1 MAFFGSASQVTLK
14 GLPACTGKGDCAK
27 GALILAGTI
36 LKISAS
42 PEIGHGGKERSDRVK
57 GTLCTTIRQDK
68 LRNALCLRT
77 DNDRES
83 YEVNEQGKMGQ
94 AFSVNDRPLS
104 ARRSKHIGNWMKGG
118 TAHQRSSSP
127 ICMIGLVG
135 WAIRVF

>member
-27 GALILAGTI
+27 GVLILAGTI

-42 PEIGHGGKERSDRVK
+42 PKIGHGGKERSDRVK
-57 GTLCTTIRQDK
+57 ETLCTTIRQDK
-68 LRNALCLRT
+68 LRNDT
-77 DNDRES
+77 ES

-104 ARRSKHIGNWMKGG
+104 ARGSKHVFAGEEGER
-118 TAHQRSSSP
+118 AHQRSSSP
-127 ICMIGLVG
+127 ICMIRLVG